1 MKEMAGK
8 SKTDKDAIIKRLRR
22 IEGQVKGIQKMINE
36 EKYCVDILIQIAAI
50 RSAIDKVGGIM
61 LENHVKGCVKN
72 TIDNSNDIQE
82 KDRVI
87 DELVNTM
94 LKFMK

>member
-1 MKEMAGK
+1 MNEMAEK

-72 TIDNSNDIQE
+72 TMDNSDDILE

>member
-1 MKEMAGK
+1 MKEL
-8 SKTDKDAIIKRLRR
+8 SEKTKKDKDAIIKRLRR
-22 IEGQVKGIQKMINE
+22 IEGQVKGIQKMIDE

-50 RSAIDKVGGIM
+50 RSAIDKVGGIV

-72 TIDNSNDIQE
+72 TMDNSDDIEE

>member
-1 MKEMAGK
+1 MNEMAEK
-8 SKTDKDAIIKRLRR
+8 SKKDKDAIIKRLRR